1 MVDPALDAAYRA
13 TTYVVVMPDG
23 TELALRVGER
33 SAPLD
38 RLLAATGHDHWA
50 FVTACNPRSRR
61 LDDAQ
66 NTERMARLAKVVQ
79 ARGLDTL
86 PAAGRGEAGDWPAE
100 PSLLVLGI
108 EEPDAITLGRLFDQH
123 AIVVGSRGEPPR
135 LAWISIP

>member
-1 MVDPALDAAYRA
+1 MVDPTLNAAYRA

-38 RLLAATGHDHWA
+38 RLLAAMGHDHWA

-86 PAAGRGEAGDWPAE
+86 PAAGRGETGDWPAE